1 MKNGKFVYKNEESL
15 KKMHEFYDR
24 TLAAL
29 DVPYEES
36 SIETSFGLTH
46 SLLVGDPN
54 KPRIC
59 SIHGGNGITTLNLK
73 LFLPLL
79 NDFCI
84 IAPDVVGMPGK
95 SDPYRNISNKKDEY
109 GLWISEVLDFYH
121 AEKMSFVVSSYSSA
135 MFLSFA
141 KYYPERVDKAVLLN
155 PSGFAHASYI
165 SLAFK
170 MIIPFITYYFNPT
183 EKSLSKIMGL
193 MGGEGDPVWG
203 EFMNLMMSD
212 YKMELRSPKEYSKKE
227 FNNPEFKLLVFA
239 SETDVFFPA
248 GKVFKKVKDIF
259 GENATLQQ
267 IESNH
272 LPSGDVMTEVCK
284 QIPTFING

>member
-95 SDPYRNISNKKDEY
+95 SDPYRNISSKKDEY

-141 KYYPERVDKAVLLN
+141 KKFPQRVDKAVLLV
-155 PSGFAHASYI
+155 PSGFDHASYG
-165 SLAFK
+165 SLMVK
-170 MIIPFITYYFNPT
+170 MIVPFIAYYFHPT
-183 EKSLSKIMGL
+183 EKSLSKIMDL
-193 MGGEGDPVWG
+193 MGGAGDPIWS

-212 YKMELRSPKEYSKKE
+212 YKMELRSPKEYSKNE
-227 FNNPEFKLLVFA
+227 FDNPKFKLLIIA

-248 GKVFKKVKDIF
+248 GKVFKKAKDIF
-259 GENATLQQ
+259 GENATFQT
-267 IESNH
+267 IESKH
-272 LPSGDVMTEVCK
+272 LPSEAVMKEVCE